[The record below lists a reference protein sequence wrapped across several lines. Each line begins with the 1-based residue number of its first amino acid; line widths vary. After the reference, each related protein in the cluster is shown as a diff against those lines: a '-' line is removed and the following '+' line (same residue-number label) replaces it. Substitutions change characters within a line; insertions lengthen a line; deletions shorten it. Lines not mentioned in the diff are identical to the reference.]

1 ALLDLAG
8 VHQVKAEWLGST
20 TLPCTYTPSE
30 GFTQQMLTWS
40 VERDLSTSTI
50 FRRDGSGDHILL
62 SRFRGRVSV
71 PKHSPGDASLQIT
84 NLEIPDS
91 GHYTCQVIW
100 RNESNSLITK
110 EVTTTVKVVKVPV
123 TKPTIRAGA
132 QGLAVLAGSRASL
145 TCEARGSPPIS
156 YSWFLAAPGGPG
168 RLLGSEAEL
177 VWGSVSPSDAG
188 TYYCEVRN
196 R

>member
-1 ALLDLAG
+1 AVLDLVG
-8 VHQVKAEWLGST
+8 PSTVEGMWKGSAI
-20 TLPCTYTPSE
+20 LPCSYVPME
-30 GFTQQMLTWS
+30 GFTQQALAWS
-40 VERDLSTSTI
+40 AVHDQSSGTV
-50 FRRDGSGDHILL
+50 FRRDASGDHILL
-62 SRFRGRVSV
+62 ADYRGRVEV
-71 PKHSPGDASLQIT
+71 PRDTPGNVSLHILE
-84 NLEIPDS
+84 LEISDR
-91 GHYTCQVIW
+91 GTYTCQVTW
-100 RNESNSLITK
+100 KARNNSLIAKDISTRV
-110 EVTTTVKVVKVPV
+110 EVVKVPV